1 MYTHIQHSVGRGH
14 AKSLISLGA
23 LPASSTVPGHPGL
36 PGSRYNSPPFIAHSR
51 SHYAPLRRY
60 ARDIA
65 RLAGLF
71 ARCRTIG
78 DGLSSVV
85 AVGSTLRSVVAVGS
99 TLRSVVTVGST
110 LRSVVTVGGT
120 LSSVVTVG
128 AALRSV
134 VTVGAAL
141 RSAVTVGATLRSV
154 VTVGAALRSVVT
166 VGSILRRQCRIPRVP
181 NLPFFDTVCFFS
193 SYRKVHL
200 SCEIKLPLHKCKQ

>member
-78 DGLSSVV
+78 DGLS
-85 AVGSTLRSVVAVGS
+85 SVVAVGS